1 LSSQLASFKLDL
13 DEVET
18 AASATFALANVDS
31 ALLHRTASGIR
42 MFVAELAQ
50 LNASAQETA
59 KGALE
64 HCRLADLEA
73 AALRKE
79 IAELQQTVAEMAECE
94 LECAQ
99 LKSASAS
106 LAAATAAEAL
116 QACDAVRR
124 KVVEEMIKLQAEAAD
139 LTMALDLAE
148 RTAGMVMEERE
159 REAAGLRM
167 ALAAAEGMANEGIKA
182 QAELVQHEMEM
193 EVLLLQF
200 KAETVRTCYQG
211 LHKVCLAYRIRNLF
225 FKKIQSKFNIST

>member
-50 LNASAQETA
+50 LNATAQETA

-79 IAELQQTVAEMAECE
+79 IAELQQTVAEMAEC
-94 LECAQ
+94 AQ
-99 LKSASAS
+99 LNSASAS

-139 LTMALDLAE
+139 STMALDLAE

-182 QAELVQHEMEM
+182 QAEQVQHEMEM

-200 KAETVRTCYQG
+200 KAETARTCYQG

-225 FKKIQSKFNIST
+225 FKRIQSKYNIST